1 MLATTGCALASLLAV
16 AGCTTA
22 TSTPPA
28 AAVFLMA
35 GGFITTTMPVPTREI
50 VDIGIGPLR
59 NVTGT
64 AARVLSVSF
73 ARAAPEVHTLN
84 VRAYNSN
91 QTGATTLGG
100 LGDLSMECPTTYL
113 PHSVSSYVTPA
124 HSDTPWFIVIAFTIS
139 KPGRYYL
146 GRLILRYR
154 TGTREG
160 WQYQNINATVIVKDP
175 PRPGPRPLPASD
187 VCD

>member
-1 MLATTGCALASLLAV
+1 MSCIVASFLAV
-16 AGCTTA
+16 AGCTPV

-28 AAVFLMA
+28 TAVFLMA
-35 GGFITTTMPVPTREI
+35 GGFTTTMPVHTREI

-73 ARAAPEVHTLN
+73 AHAPPEVHTLN
-84 VRAYNSN
+84 VRAYNYN

-100 LGDLSMECPTTYL
+100 LGDLAQECPTTYV
-113 PHSVSSYVTPA
+113 PHPVNSYVTPA
-124 HSDTPWFIVIAFTIS
+124 HKDTPWFIVIAFTIS

-146 GRLILRYR
+146 GKVILRYR
-154 TGTREG
+154 TGTRDG
-160 WQYQNINATVIVKDP
+160 WQYQNINATVVVKNP
-175 PRPGPRPLPASD
+175 PRPGPRPLPPSD

>member
-1 MLATTGCALASLLAV
+1 MGCALASFLAV
-16 AGCTTA
+16 AGCTTVTPARPA
-22 TSTPPA
+22 T
-28 AAVFLMA
+28 AVFLMA
-35 GGFITTTMPVPTREI
+35 GGFTTTMPVHTREI

-73 ARAAPEVHTLN
+73 AHAPPQVQTLN
-84 VRAYNSN
+84 VRAYNVN

-100 LGDLSMECPTTYL
+100 LGDLSKECPTTYV
-113 PHSVSSYVTPA
+113 PHPVSSYVTPA

-154 TGTREG
+154 TGTHEG

-175 PRPGPRPLPASD
+175 PQPGPRPLPASD
-187 VCD
+187 VCN